1 MTLNE
6 LTKEL
11 EQLRRQATN
20 ILEDTEYEEYDDFS
34 AIGYERTDGEAL
46 LLVNEYRGIME
57 RLSDIKW
64 TLEYLNRPVDYT
76 DTLRINDNGKYETEN
91 GRKYYSCGTGIE
103 FEYSEEVYNSFTEDW
118 EYVKTWRISRVEHN
132 GERYYIVGYSMVELD
147 GLKVRVRR

>member
-1 MTLNE
+1 MTLVE

-11 EQLRRQATN
+11 EQLRKEATN
-20 ILEDTEYEEYDDFS
+20 ILEDTEYEEYNDFS
-34 AIGYERTDGEAL
+34 ALGYERTDGEAL

-76 DTLRINDNGKYETEN
+76 DTLRLNDNGRYETVN
-91 GRKYYSCGTGIE
+91 GRKYYSSGTGIE
-103 FEYSEEVYNSFTEDW
+103 FEYSEEVYNSVTEDW
-118 EYVKTWRISRVEHN
+118 ENVKTWRISRVEHN